1 MSGSPDPQASEYLV
15 GAYRPLQ
22 NLAARG
28 VAIDSGQTQ
37 DKIGEGNKMPG
48 KSVLVLAQFLAVIR
62 SRGIEADPIAP
73 VHLASESDRMP
84 DMLTKQA
91 CSTGDMIVWTGEGP
105 IPPRTF
111 DTEGTPFTSRP
122 FPTQGWSA
130 LTSAKRHC
138 RETVTS

>member
-62 SRGIEADPIAP
+62 SCGIEEDPIAP
-73 VHLASESDRMP
+73 AHLAFENDLML

-91 CSTGDMIVWTGEGP
+91 HSIGELLGWNGAGLM
-105 IPPRTF
+105 RATLF
-111 DTEGTPFTSRP
+111 HTDDTHFNKSHLLAHEIGI
-122 FPTQGWSA
+122 A
-130 LTSAKRHC
+130 NA
-138 RETVTS
+138 

>member
-48 KSVLVLAQFLAVIR
+48 KSVLVLAQFLAVLR
-62 SRGIEADPIAP
+62 SCGIEEDPIAP
-73 VHLASESDRMP
+73 AQRSDGRRVG
-84 DMLTKQA
+84 Q
-91 CSTGDMIVWTGEGP
+91 EGVNTC
-105 IPPRTF
+105 RTRWA
-111 DTEGTPFTSRP
+111 PS
-122 FPTQGWSA
+122 
-130 LTSAKRHC
+130 H
-138 RETVTS
+138 

>member
-62 SRGIEADPIAP
+62 SCGIEEDPIAP
-73 VHLASESDRMP
+73 AHLAFENDRML

-91 CSTGDMIVWTGEGP
+91 HSIGDMLVWNGEGLMRARIFDTRSEERRVGQEGVSTGRSGGGP
-105 IPPRTF
+105 
-111 DTEGTPFTSRP
+111 G
-122 FPTQGWSA
+122 
-130 LTSAKRHC
+130 H
-138 RETVTS
+138 

>member
-22 NLAARG
+22 NLSARG

-62 SRGIEADPIAP
+62 SCGIEEDPIAP
-73 VHLASESDRMP
+73 RSEEHTSELQSLMRISYAVFC
-84 DMLTKQA
+84 LTKKKYKLDHY
-91 CSTGDMIVWTGEGP
+91 TYTD
-105 IPPRTF
+105 
-111 DTEGTPFTSRP
+111 
-122 FPTQGWSA
+122 
-130 LTSAKRHC
+130 
-138 RETVTS
+138 

>member
-62 SRGIEADPIAP
+62 SCGIEEDPIAP
-73 VHLASESDRMP
+73 AHLAFANDRSEERRVG
-84 DMLTKQA
+84 KE
-91 CSTGDMIVWTGEGP
+91 CVGP
-105 IPPRTF
+105 VR
-111 DTEGTPFTSRP
+111 SR
-122 FPTQGWSA
+122 WSPYQ
-130 LTSAKRHC
+130 
-138 RETVTS
+138 